1 MFGDIDRLSLDMRFS
16 HTSGF
21 GIKKRY
27 CFGHRSRLIRSRP
40 GFMEPM
46 PLGAPGGAPPDDGGA
61 GGGAGGGLRM
71 RRTASSSS
79 RSSSFSIKDD
89 AGYIG
94 YLTDDESGS
103 GSGGDVLNVVCRRR
117 RELLGNDMSFSDC
130 LTLCIMVGVLL
141 MLFIFAWGVPPP
153 NGGKLRSID

>member
-1 MFGDIDRLSLDMRFS
+1 MRFS

-27 CFGHRSRLIRSRP
+27 CFGHRYRLIRSRP

-46 PLGAPGGAPPDDGGA
+46 PVGAPVGAP
-61 GGGAGGGLRM
+61 GGAGGGLLM
-71 RRTASSSS
+71 RRTAASSS

-103 GSGGDVLNVVCRRR
+103 GSGGDVLRVVSRRR

-130 LTLCIMVGVLL
+130 LTLCIMVGGLL
-141 MLFIFAWGVPPP
+141 LLFIFAWGVPPP
-153 NGGKLRSID
+153 NGGICSAKAE